1 MDGILIEEILV
12 GILVWFGIVAAI
24 AVLGLYLFSR

>member
-1 MDGILIEEILV
+1 MDGILIGILV
-12 GILVWFGIVAAI
+12 GILVGFGIVAAI